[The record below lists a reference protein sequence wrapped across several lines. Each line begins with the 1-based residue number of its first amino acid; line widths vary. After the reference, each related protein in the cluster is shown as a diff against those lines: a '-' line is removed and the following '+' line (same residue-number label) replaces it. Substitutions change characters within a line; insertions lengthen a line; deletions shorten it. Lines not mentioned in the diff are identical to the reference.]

1 MANKEKLLT
10 TAVYAGT
17 FDPVTNGHIDI
28 IKRAQKVF
36 PNVIVA
42 VASSTPKQT
51 LLSTEERVELVKQA
65 CEGLGGNLEIGS
77 FSGLLI
83 DYVRS
88 RDASV
93 VVRGLRAVSDFE
105 YEAQMATINGQ
116 LANDIETV
124 FLMASASVSFVS
136 SKIVKEVAK
145 YGGNIDSLVPP
156 CVASKLK
163 QP

>member
-1 MANKEKLLT
+1 M
-10 TAVYAGT
+10 
-17 FDPVTNGHIDI
+17 
-28 IKRAQKVF
+28 
-36 PNVIVA
+36 
-42 VASSTPKQT
+42 
-51 LLSTEERVELVKQA
+51 
-65 CEGLGGNLEIGS
+65 
-77 FSGLLI
+77 
-83 DYVRS
+83 
-88 RDASV
+88 